1 MRTYLQQPYFRPTVP
16 VNIFQTPEPSM
27 ELEYKILQS
36 QTPFFANAAKMHEAV
51 EQESKAGWTL
61 LEKEDNYR
69 IKLKRNTSN
78 RDNDKNL
85 DFDAYRSTV
94 GVSSVVTYGITVALT
109 LGVVSVILYLAI
121 WNS

>member
-1 MRTYLQQPYFRPTVP
+1 
-16 VNIFQTPEPSM
+16 M
-27 ELEYKILQS
+27 ELEYKTLQS
-36 QTPFFANAAKMHEAV
+36 QTPLFASAAKMHETL

-69 IKLKRNTSN
+69 VKLQRNTSN

-94 GVSSVVTYGITVALT
+94 GVSSVLTYAATALFT
-109 LGVVSVILYLAI
+109 LAVVSIILYLAML
-121 WNS
+121 SA

>member
-1 MRTYLQQPYFRPTVP
+1 
-16 VNIFQTPEPSM
+16 M

-36 QTPFFANAAKMHEAV
+36 QTPLFASTAKMHEAL

-69 IKLKRNTSN
+69 IKLKRDISN

-94 GVSSVVTYGITVALT
+94 GVSSAVTYGATALFT
-109 LGVVSVILYLAI
+109 LAVVSVILYLAI
-121 WNS
+121 

>member
-1 MRTYLQQPYFRPTVP
+1 
-16 VNIFQTPEPSM
+16 M

-36 QTPFFANAAKMHEAV
+36 QTPLFASTAKMHEAL
-51 EQESKAGWTL
+51 ELESKAGWTL

-69 IKLKRNTSN
+69 IKLQRNTSS

-94 GVSSVVTYGITVALT
+94 GVSSVVTYGMTAALT
-109 LGVVSVILYLAI
+109 LCVVSVILYLAI